1 MKKSI
6 LINSPHIPSS
16 IQFSNNHSHL
26 YKKKKNTR
34 GASLQ
39 HRHLA
44 LEAARDHRQPIR
56 SQEMVGA
63 TGEKK
68 CSFTESHSLTEN
80 LKLPFEKGTDL
91 AALG

>member
-26 YKKKKNTR
+26 YKKKKKNTR

-68 CSFTESHSLTEN
+68 MLLH
-80 LKLPFEKGTDL
+80 
-91 AALG
+91 